1 MFLFSIEFFF
11 KHYYYLFFIFCILI
25 FGHSPKQILI
35 NSLHSM
41 QKYANNPLQAQLARH
56 LIPQLRSYLAQKLP
70 EYMVPSAFVVLEAL
84 PLTANGKV
92 DRRTL
97 PMPGQVKPELAG
109 AYAAPRTPVEDVLVG
124 IWTELLGLRVGIHDN
139 FFELGGHSLLA
150 TQMTSRVRD
159 AFGVELPLLRL
170 FETPAIAE
178 LAKVIEDLSQG
189 SARHQAPAIMPVSRE
204 TRRRL
209 RSSLE

>member
-1 MFLFSIEFFF
+1 M
-11 KHYYYLFFIFCILI
+11 
-25 FGHSPKQILI
+25 
-35 NSLHSM
+35 
-41 QKYANNPLQAQLARH
+41 
-56 LIPQLRSYLAQKLP
+56 
-70 EYMVPSAFVVLEAL
+70 
-84 PLTANGKV
+84 
-92 DRRTL
+92 
-97 PMPGQVKPELAG
+97 
-109 AYAAPRTPVEDVLVG
+109 G

-159 AFGVELPLLRL
+159 DFGVELPLLRL

-178 LAKVIEDLSQG
+178 LAKVIADLSQG